1 MPDEREPD
9 RRFPL
14 LYLKTALI
22 TRGFGIPRFVPT
34 PNPPQKNSQPMNAP
48 DGSRVETRKLDHA
61 LVGGF
66 AWTAG
71 AKWLS
76 QLVAW
81 PAVLINAKLLSP
93 GDFGLTEMAGFYFVV
108 TN

>member
-1 MPDEREPD
+1 M
-9 RRFPL
+9 
-14 LYLKTALI
+14 
-22 TRGFGIPRFVPT
+22 
-34 PNPPQKNSQPMNAP
+34 SAP

-93 GDFGLTEMAGFYFVV
+93 GDFGLNEMAGFYFIV
-108 TN
+108 TIVMAEFGIGMAVLQMRELDM